1 MKFSKEV
8 KTGLL
13 AVFAIAT
20 FIFGYN
26 YLKGSNILN
35 KERIYYVVYKNVEG
49 LDLSS
54 VVTVNGLKIGK
65 VKQIS
70 ISSKTGDLVV
80 EFNVVGDFQFSKTSI
95 AKIYGG
101 GLIGG
106 KSLSIIPDFT
116 TSDIAIS
123 GDTLVGQ
130 REEGIM
136 EFMNERLSPLQDKIE
151 NTVVSTDSVLTA
163 VADVLDKDVRE
174 SLKKTLKDLGEVAVS
189 FKESSKTL
197 ESLLKTN
204 QEKFNS
210 TFSNL
215 DKTSQ
220 NFAILSDSLSQLE
233 VGKLVTNIE
242 NTIADF
248 NAITKKLN
256 KGEGSLGKLL
266 NDELLYKNL
275 EGSTKQL
282 EQLLEDMKL
291 NPKRYVHFSLFGKK
305 PGPYEEP
312 DQKEE

>member
-1 MKFSKEV
+1 VKFSKEV

-26 YLKGSNILN
+26 YLKGTNLLN
-35 KERIYYVVYKNVEG
+35 KERIYYVVYTNVEG

-65 VKQIS
+65 VQHIT
-70 ISSKTGDLVV
+70 ISSRTGELVV
-80 EFNVVGDFQFSKTSI
+80 RFNVVGDFQFSKTSI

-101 GLIGG
+101 GIIGG

-116 TSDIAIS
+116 SSDVAIS
-123 GDTLVGQ
+123 GDTLIGQ

-136 EFMNERLSPLQDKIE
+136 EFMNDRLSPLQDKIE
-151 NTVVSTDSVLTA
+151 NTVVSTDSVLSA

-174 SLKKTLKDLGEVAVS
+174 SLKKTLKDLGEVAAS

-197 ESLLKTN
+197 ETILKTN
-204 QEKFNS
+204 QDKFNQ
-210 TFSNL
+210 TFDNL
-215 DKTSQ
+215 NKTSE

-233 VGKLVTNIE
+233 VGKLVANIE

-248 NAITKKLN
+248 NAITTKLN
-256 KGEGSLGKLL
+256 NGEGSLGKLL

-305 PGPYEEP
+305 PGSYQEP
-312 DQKEE
+312 KQPKD

>member
-26 YLKGSNILN
+26 YLKGTNLLN
-35 KERIYYVVYKNVEG
+35 KERIYYVVYTNVEG

-65 VKQIS
+65 VQHIT
-70 ISSKTGDLVV
+70 ISSRTGELVV
-80 EFNVVGDFQFSKTSI
+80 RFNVVGDFQFSKTSI

-101 GLIGG
+101 GIIGG

-116 TSDIAIS
+116 SSDVAIS
-123 GDTLVGQ
+123 GDTLIGQ

-136 EFMNERLSPLQDKIE
+136 EFMNDRLSPLQDKIE
-151 NTVVSTDSVLTA
+151 NTVVSTDSVLSA

-174 SLKKTLKDLGEVAVS
+174 SLKKTLKDLGEVAAS

-197 ESLLKTN
+197 ETILKTN
-204 QEKFNS
+204 QDKFNQ
-210 TFSNL
+210 TFDNL
-215 DKTSQ
+215 NKTSE

-233 VGKLVTNIE
+233 VGKLVANIE

-248 NAITKKLN
+248 NAITTKLN
-256 KGEGSLGKLL
+256 NGEGSLGKLL

-305 PGPYEEP
+305 PGSYQEP
-312 DQKEE
+312 KQPKD

>member
-26 YLKGSNILN
+26 YLKGTNLLN
-35 KERIYYVVYKNVEG
+35 KERVYYVVYNNVEG

-65 VKQIS
+65 VKQIT
-70 ISSKTGDLVV
+70 ISNKTGDLIVQ
-80 EFNVVGDFQFSKTSI
+80 FNVVGDFQFSKTSI

-101 GLIGG
+101 GIIGG

-116 TSDIAIS
+116 SSDIAIS

-130 REEGIM
+130 RDEGIM
-136 EFMNERLSPLQDKIE
+136 EFMNNRLSPLQDKIE

-174 SLKKTLKDLGEVAVS
+174 SLKKTLKDLGDVAAS

-204 QEKFNS
+204 QDKFNS
-210 TFSNL
+210 TFTNL

-233 VGKLVTNIE
+233 VGKLVANIE

-256 KGEGSLGKLL
+256 NGEGSLGKLL

-312 DQKEE
+312 DQPEE

>member
-1 MKFSKEV
+1 VKFSKEV

-26 YLKGSNILN
+26 YLKGTNLLN
-35 KERIYYVVYKNVEG
+35 KERIYYVIYDNVEG

-65 VKQIS
+65 VTQIS
-70 ISSKTGDLVV
+70 ISSKTGELVV
-80 EFNVVGDFQFSKTSI
+80 QFNVVGDFQFSKTSL

-116 TSDIAIS
+116 SSDIAIS

-136 EFMNERLSPLQDKIE
+136 EFMNDRLSPLQDKIE

-174 SLKKTLKDLGEVAVS
+174 SLKKTLKDLGDVASS
-189 FKESSKTL
+189 FKESSKAL
-197 ESLLKTN
+197 ESILKTN
-204 QEKFNS
+204 QDKFNR
-210 TFSNL
+210 TFTNL

-233 VGKLVTNIE
+233 VGKLVANIE

-256 KGEGSLGKLL
+256 NGEGSLGKLL

-312 DQKEE
+312 DQPEE